1 MQNEEIVSQTQRLTA
16 RWLFPLVV
24 SMLLVGGWTC
34 NGEVK
39 VSEAEAKR
47 AAVVKPMPV
56 VSPVARQLKLS
67 GHVELEVHISE
78 AGGVESVK
86 PVVGNPVLVGD
97 ATLAVKKW
105 KFAPFTADGAPT
117 KAVTAISFDFK
128 Q

>member
-1 MQNEEIVSQTQRLTA
+1 MRNEEIVSGTPRLLA
-16 RWLFPLVV
+16 AWLFPLVV
-24 SMLLVGGWTC
+24 AMLLVGGWTC

-39 VSEAEAKR
+39 VSEADAKR
-47 AAVVKPMPV
+47 AAVVKPMPAL
-56 VSPVARQLKLS
+56 SPVARQLKLS

-78 AGGVESVK
+78 AGGVDSVK

-97 ATLAVKKW
+97 ATAAVKRW
-105 KFAPFTADGAPT
+105 KFAPFTADGAPA